1 MRIAEIA
8 AVVGILGVLALAD
21 DATTYCGEVTAKQLR
36 LRAGPGEA
44 YQEVVRL
51 EKGAKVIVLGVHP
64 NDPAWLQVEVPQG
77 YEAWV
82 FGQFVTKGEDGM
94 GTIAGDRV
102 LIRPRPSTRYHQL
115 AGVFR
120 KGDAVRIVGE
130 EKAPDGLWYRVV
142 VPRSVPLYAHGD
154 YLKNVGPA
162 SLAEPAADAPKPAPA
177 PAPPQGTGDGAVVEL
192 EKRIR
197 EEIAKGWEGASL
209 EPLKRALAEVDRDGL
224 SAEMRDRRYQLQGE
238 LLQAEKEFA
247 VKRMMARESTIRA
260 DLEKRLKEIELEYKR
275 KLQEIRAEHARPR
288 APAYTAQGI
297 VRYRP
302 DVFGRHPDFRI
313 EEGGRIRYYLV
324 STDYDLSKF
333 QGKRVG
339 VTGLVDPES
348 GTGLYTVIV
357 KRIEILGDE

>member
-8 AVVGILGVLALAD
+8 AVVGILGALALAD
-21 DATTYCGEVTAKQLR
+21 DAATYCGEVTAKQLR

-51 EKGAKVIVLGVHP
+51 EKGARVVVLGVHP
-64 NDPAWLQVEVPQG
+64 NDPTWLQVEVPQG

-82 FGQFVTKGEDGM
+82 FGEFLAKGEDGT
-94 GTIAGDRV
+94 GTVTGDRV

-115 AGVFR
+115 AGVLR
-120 KGDAVRIVGE
+120 KGDTVRVVGE
-130 EKAPDGLWYRVV
+130 EKAADGVWYRVV

-162 SLAEPAADAPKPAPA
+162 SLAEPPPEAARPAPA
-177 PAPPQGTGDGAVVEL
+177 PAPPQGTGDGAVLEL
-192 EKRIR
+192 EKRVR
-197 EEIAKGWEGASL
+197 DEIAKGWEGASL
-209 EPLKRALAEVDRDGL
+209 EPLKRALAEVDRDAL
-224 SAEMRDRRYQLQGE
+224 SAEMRDRRYRLQSE
-238 LLQAEKEFA
+238 LLEAEKEFA

-260 DLEKRLKEIELEYKR
+260 ELEKRLGEIESEYKR
-275 KLQEIRAEHARPR
+275 KLQEIRAEHERPR
-288 APAYTAQGI
+288 TPAYTAQGI

-302 DVFGRHPDFRI
+302 DIFGRHPDFRI
-313 EEGGRIRYYLV
+313 EEGGRIRYFLV

-339 VTGLVDPES
+339 VLGLIDPES
-348 GTGLYTVIV
+348 GTGRYTVIV
-357 KRIEILGDE
+357 KRIEILGNE